1 MFDKNSYLI
10 FHILQEV
17 QEYNVSTLSQCTVS
31 LNTMCTQ
38 HDDLNQLLSMPL
50 NCTLHPNTL
59 DPGPWT
65 LVSTTVDIE
74 VYKSSKIEEK
84 LKLDC

>member
-1 MFDKNSYLI
+1 MFAKNSYLI

-17 QEYNVSTLSQCTVS
+17 QEYNVSTLSQYTVS

-59 DPGPWT
+59 DPGPWCSQ
-65 LVSTTVDIE
+65 LWISKSTGHQ
-74 VYKSSKIEEK
+74 K
-84 LKLDC
+84 LRRS